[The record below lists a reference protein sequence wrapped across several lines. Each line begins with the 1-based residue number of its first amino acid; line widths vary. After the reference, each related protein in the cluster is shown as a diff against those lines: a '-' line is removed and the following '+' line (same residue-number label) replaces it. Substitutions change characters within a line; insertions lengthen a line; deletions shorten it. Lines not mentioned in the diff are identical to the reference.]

1 MLDKMAFAVY
11 SSYLKAKAKLMKLGQ
26 EEDGMETLET
36 VILIAI
42 AVVVAGII
50 INVLT
55 KGHIGNSDQGLIGY
69 MFQTIKEKL
78 ENVFNGGSGFDNGLG
93 TS

>member
-55 KGHIGNSDQGLIGY
+55 KGNINGSEKGLIGY
-69 MFQTIKEKL
+69 MFDTIANKIQTI
-78 ENVFNGGSGFDNGLG
+78 FSGGSDFENGLK
-93 TS
+93 

>member
-11 SSYLKAKAKLMKLGQ
+11 SSYLKAKAKIMKLGQ

-50 INVLT
+50 VNVLT
-55 KGHIGNSDQGLIGY
+55 KGEDGTGLIGKI
-69 MFQTIKEKL
+69 FKTISEKI
-78 ENVFNGGSGFDNGLG
+78 ENIFNAPGQI
-93 TS
+93 

>member
-36 VILIAI
+36 VILIAV
-42 AVVVAGII
+42 AVVVAGVIVNI
-50 INVLT
+50 LT
-55 KGHIGNSDQGLIGY
+55 KGSDGKGLIGNI
-69 MFQTIKEKL
+69 FDTILEKINNL
-78 ENVFNGGSGFDNGLG
+78 FNAPNQI
-93 TS
+93 